1 MCCLNYKEEV
11 VEGRELKLHK
21 LTADK
26 KLREVIGR
34 RSVKLVPKVTAR
46 LPLSSP

>member
-1 MCCLNYKEEV
+1 MCCLNHKEEE
-11 VEGRELKLHK
+11 VEGRELKLHR

-26 KLREVIGR
+26 KLREVSGR

-46 LPLSSP
+46 LPL